1 MTSPERKALEAQF
14 AIGLESA
21 AALAAQ
27 GKPVC
32 QVINEIRDD
41 GIMTVRMHPEFH
53 GRLPWGTELYISAAP
68 QPAQQPQLLTDAE
81 VTECR
86 THNMLRMSDSVLNE
100 FSRVIEQAVLKKN
113 GFAPQPAQ
121 QPAPRYEPTDEGI
134 GND

>member
-1 MTSPERKALEAQF
+1 MTSPERKTLESQF
-14 AIGLESA
+14 AIGLQSA
-21 AALAAQ
+21 ASLAAQ

-68 QPAQQPQLLTDAE
+68 QPAQQP
-81 VTECR
+81 
-86 THNMLRMSDSVLNE
+86 
-100 FSRVIEQAVLKKN
+100 
-113 GFAPQPAQ
+113 
-121 QPAPRYEPTDEGI
+121 APRYEPTDEGI